1 MGATLH
7 KILFLAA
14 NPRSMGATA
23 FDLQQRNITERINV
37 AHRQLFE
44 LESRLAV
51 RTTDLQQAMLEVS
64 PTIVHFSVPADGQ
77 SGIVLQGPEDS
88 DVTHV
93 SAAALSGLFTQFS
106 AHVKLVVLSAALA
119 DEQVRALADTLDA
132 VVAMRKSISDGAA
145 VAFSLAFYQALAF
158 GKSVRV
164 AFDLGVNQ
172 IQLDGYAAERDTPVL
187 MGRRCDADE
196 PLCEPDEEPFD
207 PAATYDVFINYSHH
221 DDQILEKSQC
231 GWVAQL
237 EAGLVARMTE
247 LLSRAPTIYR
257 SVQVGTETAMD
268 DRLRTRLKNSATA
281 IAVVSPAW
289 VRSGYCPWEL
299 AQYVELRKD
308 SDFRVFKAVKEP
320 VEQEPVELAELPVY
334 AFHTPTQDNGAR
346 PLRPDLGGEQKQT
359 FLARAF
365 DLAESI
371 VRFLQRGEPTV
382 ATNAS
387 GPVMFLAC
395 TSADLRS
402 ATATIRNDLEGRGFT
417 VLSTEDTPSSVDDLA
432 PDLARAHLSIHT
444 IGDPA
449 TAAMEQ
455 ALALAEQEWRT
466 RKMPRLIWLPAGARG
481 GPHSPFV
488 QSIRTEPARHEGAD
502 IVFGPIDEMREAV
515 LQHADEVARRLAKP
529 ALTRAPG
536 SDAPPYVYLVSG
548 PDDKP
553 DARSIRKFLEEQ
565 RFDVLYADFEESVDE
580 GERRRAHEEYLAL
593 CDAYLVHYGKAR
605 DYWVRRQLRELRR
618 AGALERRGPVGAR
631 AVFVTPPTYPDKP
644 TFVTNEPQVKV
655 IRSLET
661 LQLDLLRE
669 FIADVL
675 ASSSSGGASQ

>member
-1 MGATLH
+1 MTSH

-37 AHRQLFE
+37 ARRRLFE

-64 PTIVHFSVPADGQ
+64 PTIVHFSVAADGQ
-77 SGIVLQGPEDS
+77 AGIVLQGPD
-88 DVTHV
+88 DTDAKHVT
-93 SAAALSGLFTQFS
+93 AAALGGLFKQFS
-106 AHVKLVVLSAALA
+106 QQVKLVVLSAYLA

-164 AFDLGVNQ
+164 AFELGVNQ

-187 MGRRCDADE
+187 MGRRCGIDE
-196 PLCEPDEEPFD
+196 PLCEAEDEPFD
-207 PAATYDVFINYSHH
+207 PGATYDVFINYSHH
-221 DDQILEKSQC
+221 DDQLFDASQR

-247 LLSRAPTIYR
+247 LLSRAPKIYR
-257 SVQVGTETAMD
+257 SVQVGTETTMD
-268 DRLRTRLKNSATA
+268 DRLRTRLKNSATVV
-281 IAVVSPAW
+281 AVVSPAW
-289 VRSGYCPWEL
+289 LRSGYCPWEL
-299 AQYVELRKD
+299 AQYVELRKG

-320 VEQEPVELAELPVY
+320 VAQEPAELAALPVY
-334 AFHTPTQDNGAR
+334 AFHTPAQQGGAR

-371 VRFLQRGEPTV
+371 VRFLQRGEQP
-382 ATNAS
+382 AAS
-387 GPVMFLAC
+387 GPIMFLAS
-395 TSADLRS
+395 TSAELRS
-402 ATATIRNDLEGRGFT
+402 AAATIRNDLEGRGFT
-417 VLSTEDTPSSVDDLA
+417 VLSAEDGASADDDVA
-432 PDLARAHLSIHT
+432 GDLARAHLSIHT
-444 IGDPA
+444 IGEPA
-449 TAAMEQ
+449 TEAMTRT
-455 ALALAEQEWRT
+455 LALAEQDWRT
-466 RKMPRLIWLPAGARG
+466 RKLPRLIWLPAGPNGAL
-481 GPHSPFV
+481 V
-488 QSIRTEPARHEGAD
+488 ESIRTAPERHEGAD

-515 LQHADEVARRLAKP
+515 MQHADEIRTRLAKP
-529 ALTRAPG
+529 AVVRDPG
-536 SDAPPYVYLVSG
+536 TTAPPYVYLVSG

-553 DARSIRKFLEEQ
+553 DARSIRKYLEDQ
-565 RFDVLYADFEESVDE
+565 RFDVLYADFEENVDE

-605 DYWVRRQLRELRR
+605 DYWVRRQLKELRR

-631 AVFVTPPTYPDKP
+631 AVFVTPPKYPDKP

-655 IRSLET
+655 IRSLDA
-661 LQLDLLRE
+661 LQLELLRE
-669 FIADVL
+669 FVADVL
-675 ASSSSGGASQ
+675 AFSSGDAPR

>member
-1 MGATLH
+1 MTTH

-14 NPRSMGATA
+14 NPRAMRQTA
-23 FDLQQRNITERINV
+23 FDLQQRNITERIKV
-37 AHRQLFE
+37 SQQHLFE

-51 RTTDLQQAMLEVS
+51 RTTDLQQALLEVA
-64 PTIVHFSVPADGQ
+64 PTIVHFSVSADGQ
-77 SGIVLQGPEDS
+77 SGIALQGPDDS
-88 DVTHV
+88 DVKHV
-93 SAAALSGLFTQFS
+93 SGAALSGLFTQFS

-132 VVAMRKSISDGAA
+132 VVAMRKSISEGAA

-196 PLCEPDEEPFD
+196 PLCEVDEPPFD
-207 PAATYDVFINYSHH
+207 PSATYDVFINYSHH
-221 DDQILEKSQC
+221 DDQILDASQG

-268 DRLRTRLKNSATA
+268 DRLRARLKNSATT

-289 VRSGYCPWEL
+289 VRSAYCPWEL
-299 AQYVELRKD
+299 AQYVELRKG

-320 VEQEPVELAELPVY
+320 VEQEPADLAALPVY
-334 AFHTPTQDNGAR
+334 AFHTPTQENGAR
-346 PLRPDLGGEQKQT
+346 PLRPDLGGEQRQT

-371 VRFLQRGEPTV
+371 VRFLQRGEPS
-382 ATNAS
+382 ATARAS
-387 GPVMFLAC
+387 GPIMFLAS
-395 TSADLRS
+395 TSAELRS
-402 ATATIRNDLEGRGFT
+402 VTATIRNDLEGRGFT
-417 VLSTEDTPSSVDDLA
+417 VLATEDTPESVDDLA
-432 PDLARAHLSIHT
+432 QDLARAHLSIHT
-444 IGDPA
+444 IGEPA
-449 TAAMEQ
+449 SPAMER
-455 ALALAEQEWRT
+455 ALVLAEQEWRT
-466 RKMPRLIWLPAGARG
+466 RKMQRLIWLPGTSS
-481 GPHSPFV
+481 GPLV
-488 QSIRTEPARHEGAD
+488 ESIRTKPERHDGAD

-515 LQHADEVARRLAKP
+515 LQHADEIRRRLAKP
-529 ALTRAPG
+529 VVERAPG
-536 SDAPPYVYLVSG
+536 SNTPPYVYLVSG

-553 DARSIRKFLEEQ
+553 DARSIRKYLEEQ
-565 RFDVLYADFEESVDE
+565 RFDVLYADFEENVDE

-618 AGALERRGPVGAR
+618 ASAMERRGPVGAR
-631 AVFVTPPTYPDKP
+631 AVFVTPPKYPDKP
-644 TFVTNEPQVKV
+644 TFVTNEPRVKV

-661 LQLDLLRE
+661 LELELLRE
-669 FIADVL
+669 FISDVL
-675 ASSSSGGASQ
+675 ASSSGGTSQ